1 MASELKK
8 RDEIE
13 VEYKWRVSDVFETDE
28 VWESKFKRVKLKIPS
43 LSNHAGTL
51 HQSSDCLL
59 TFIKNMHSVEESLGR
74 LYLYAHL
81 KNDEDKTVS
90 LYQEMYD
97 RCRALFVEYQQTIA
111 FFEPELLSIDEKD
124 LRCFIK
130 ENIELTL
137 YQHYIDNI
145 LRTKTHTLSTAE
157 EKLIALS
164 GEVMSAPAEI
174 FAVWESAD
182 IVFPDIKD
190 ENGNF
195 VKMSEGL
202 YGRYQ
207 QSPNR
212 TLRKDSYLSLY
223 KPFIEHRNYLAAN
236 FSTIIKSHI
245 FNARARHYQSTVE
258 AALDSNAIPVSIY
271 KNLIKD
277 AKENLAPLQ
286 RYNRIRKEILKLDD
300 GVHDYDLRAPLF
312 AQKEKK
318 FGWDEAKQLC
328 INGMHP
334 LGTDYQEALEISF
347 KGSWIDVYENKGKRN
362 GAYSSGTYGVHPYV
376 LMNFNGSMADVFTL
390 AHELGH
396 ALHTYYTINSQPYVY
411 GDYPIFLAEVASITN
426 EGLLQ
431 KYLIENAES
440 KEEKLSFLNAY
451 LDRFSQTLYR
461 QIIFAEF
468 ELMTHEM
475 IEDGDALT
483 ADKLDEL
490 FADLYQTYH
499 GPDFVMD
506 RETKALW
513 SRVPHFYYNYYVFQY
528 ATSFVASAALVAKI
542 FNEGDPARERFINFL
557 KSGRS
562 HYAIDT
568 LKQAGIDMNSEEP
581 LLLTIKWMDQLLDE
595 MEALI

>member
-1 MASELKK
+1 MVSGLPSREKILT
-8 RDEIE
+8 EH
-13 VEYKWRVSDVFETDE
+13 KWRVSDIFETDE
-28 VWESKFKRVKLKIPS
+28 LWEDEFKRIKLELPE
-43 LSNHAGTL
+43 LSDYAGTL
-51 HQSSDCLL
+51 NQSSDYLL
-59 TFIKNMHSVEESLGR
+59 TFIKNMHSTEVALGK

-81 KNDEDKTVS
+81 KNDQDKSVPR
-90 LYQEMYD
+90 YQEMYD
-97 RCRALFVEYQQTIA
+97 RCRALFVEYQQTVS
-111 FFEPELLSIDEKD
+111 FFEPELLKINEND
-124 LRCFIK
+124 LHTFLK

-137 YQHYIDNI
+137 YQHYIDDI
-145 LRTKTHTLSTAE
+145 LRKKAHTLSASE
-157 EKLIALS
+157 ERLIAMS

-174 FAVWESAD
+174 FSIWESAD

-223 KPFIEHRNYLAAN
+223 KPFIEHRNYLAVN

-245 FNARARHYQSTVE
+245 FNARARNYSSTVE

-271 KNLIKD
+271 KNLIKN
-277 AKENLAPLQ
+277 AKANLGPLQ
-286 RYNRIRKEILKLDD
+286 RYNRLRKQILELKD

-312 AQKEKK
+312 TSKEKQ
-318 FGWDEAKQLC
+318 FTWEDAKRIVYDGVQ
-328 INGMHP
+328 P
-334 LGTDYQEALEISF
+334 LGTDYQEKLERSF
-347 KGSWIDVYENKGKRN
+347 RTNWIDVYENKGKRT

-376 LMNFNGSMADVFTL
+376 LMNFNGSMSDVFTL
-390 AHELGH
+390 AHEMGH
-396 ALHTYYTINSQPYVY
+396 ALHTFYTIKAQPYVY
-411 GDYPIFLAEVASITN
+411 GDYPIFLAEVASTSN

-431 KYLIENAES
+431 NYLIQNAGS
-440 KEEKLSFLNAY
+440 KEEKLSYINAY

-468 ELMTHEM
+468 ELVTHEM
-475 IEDGDALT
+475 VEKGEALT
-483 ADKLDEL
+483 AEKLDNL
-490 FADLYQTYH
+490 FAELYQSYH
-499 GPDFVMD
+499 GPEFVMD

-542 FNEGDPARERFINFL
+542 FKDGDPARERFIDFL

-562 HYAIDT
+562 KYAIET
-568 LKQAGIDMNSEEP
+568 LKDAGIDMNSEEP

>member
-1 MASELKK
+1 MASGLRTRE
-8 RDEIE
+8 EIE
-13 VEYKWRVSDVFETDE
+13 FEYKWRVSDVFETDT
-28 VWESKFKRVKLKIPS
+28 VWESEFKRVKLEIPS
-43 LSNHAGTL
+43 LSNYADAL
-51 HQSSDCLL
+51 NQSSDFLL
-59 TFIKNMHSVEESLGR
+59 TFIKSMHSVEEALGR

-81 KNDEDKTVS
+81 KNDENKTVS

-111 FFEPELLSIDEKD
+111 FFEPELLSIDEND
-124 LRCFIK
+124 LRCFLK

-137 YQHYIDNI
+137 YQHYIENI
-145 LRTKTHTLSTAE
+145 IRTKTHTLSTAE

-212 TLRKDSYLSLY
+212 TLRKDSYFSLY

-245 FNARARHYQSTVE
+245 FNARARHYQNTVE
-258 AALDSNAIPVSIY
+258 AALDSNAIPVNIY
-271 KNLIKD
+271 KNLIEN

-286 RYNRIRKEILKLDD
+286 RYNRIRKEILNLED

-312 AQKEKK
+312 ALKEKK
-318 FGWDEAKQLC
+318 FSWDEAKQIC
-328 INGMHP
+328 INGIHP
-334 LGTDYQEALEISF
+334 LGTDYQEALCKSF
-347 KGSWIDVYENKGKRN
+347 KGSWIDVYENKGKRS

-396 ALHTYYTINSQPYVY
+396 ALHTYYTINAQPYVY

-440 KEEKLSFLNAY
+440 KEEKLSYLNAY

-468 ELMTHEM
+468 ELITHEM
-475 IEDGDALT
+475 IENGQALS

-490 FADLYQTYH
+490 FAGLYQTYL

-557 KSGRS
+557 KSGN
-562 HYAIDT
+562 
-568 LKQAGIDMNSEEP
+568 MP
-581 LLLTIKWMDQLLDE
+581 LIR
-595 MEALI
+595 

>member
-1 MASELKK
+1 MASEV
-8 RDEIE
+8 RNRSEIE
-13 VEYKWRVSDVFETDE
+13 DELKWRVSDVFETDA
-28 VWESKFKRVKLKIPS
+28 VWENEFKRVKLEIPP
-43 LSNHAGTL
+43 LSAYAGTL
-51 HQSSDCLL
+51 HQSSDFLL
-59 TFIKNMHSVEESLGR
+59 TFIKNMHSVEEALGK

-111 FFEPELLSIDEKD
+111 FFEPELLSIEEKD
-124 LRCFIK
+124 LRYFLK

-145 LRTKTHTLSTAE
+145 LRTKTHTLSVPE

-164 GEVMSAPAEI
+164 GEIMSAPAEI
-174 FAVWESAD
+174 FSIWESAD
-182 IVFPDIKD
+182 ITFPDIKD

-195 VKMSEGL
+195 IKMSEGL

-212 TLRKDSYLSLY
+212 KLRRDSYLSLY
-223 KPFIEHRNYLAAN
+223 KPFIQYRNSLAAN
-236 FSTIIKSHI
+236 YSTIIKSHI
-245 FNARARHYQSTVE
+245 FNARARHYENTVE

-271 KNLIKD
+271 RSLIRH
-277 AKENLAPLQ
+277 ARENLGPLQ
-286 RYNRIRKEILKLDD
+286 RYNHLRKQILKLED

-312 AQKEKK
+312 AAKEKR
-318 FGWDEAKQLC
+318 FSWEDAKRLC
-328 INGMHP
+328 LEGVQP
-334 LGTDYQEALEISF
+334 LGTDYQEILDKSF
-347 KGSWIDVYENKGKRN
+347 RGNWIDVYENKGKRT
-362 GAYSSGTYGVHPYV
+362 GAYSSGTYGIHPYV
-376 LMNFNGSMADVFTL
+376 LMNFNGSMSDVFTL
-390 AHELGH
+390 THEMGH
-396 ALHTYYTINSQPYVY
+396 ALHTFFTIKAQPYVY
-411 GDYPIFLAEVASITN
+411 GDYPIFLAEVASTTN
-426 EGLLQ
+426 EAMLQ
-431 KYLIENAES
+431 KYLIKNAES
-440 KEEKLSFLNAY
+440 KEEKLSYLNAY

-468 ELMTHEM
+468 ELTTHEM
-475 IEDGDALT
+475 IEEGQALT
-483 ADKLDEL
+483 ADKLDDL
-490 FADLYQTYH
+490 FSDLYQTYH
-499 GPDFVMD
+499 GSDFVID

-562 HYAIDT
+562 KYAIQT
-568 LKQAGIDMNSEEP
+568 LKEAGIDMSSEEP

-595 MEALI
+595 LEALV

>member
-1 MASELKK
+1 MASEV
-8 RDEIE
+8 RNRSEIE
-13 VEYKWRVSDVFETDE
+13 DELKWRVSDVFETDA
-28 VWESKFKRVKLKIPS
+28 VWENEFKRVKLEIPP
-43 LSNHAGTL
+43 LSAYAGTL
-51 HQSSDCLL
+51 HQSSDFLL
-59 TFIKNMHSVEESLGR
+59 TFIKNMHSVEEALGK

-111 FFEPELLSIDEKD
+111 FFEPELLSIEEKD
-124 LRCFIK
+124 LRYFLK

-145 LRTKTHTLSTAE
+145 LRTKTHTLSVPE

-164 GEVMSAPAEI
+164 GEIMSAPAEI
-174 FAVWESAD
+174 FSIWESAD
-182 IVFPDIKD
+182 ITFPDIKD

-195 VKMSEGL
+195 IKMSEGL

-212 TLRKDSYLSLY
+212 KLRRDSYLSLY
-223 KPFIEHRNYLAAN
+223 KPFIQYRNSLAAN
-236 FSTIIKSHI
+236 YSTIIKSHI
-245 FNARARHYQSTVE
+245 FNARARHYENTVE

-271 KNLIKD
+271 RSLIRH
-277 AKENLAPLQ
+277 ARENLGPLQ
-286 RYNRIRKEILKLDD
+286 RYNHLRKQILKLED

-312 AQKEKK
+312 AVKEKR
-318 FGWDEAKQLC
+318 FSWEDAKRLC
-328 INGMHP
+328 LEGVQP
-334 LGTDYQEALEISF
+334 LGTDYQEILDKSF
-347 KGSWIDVYENKGKRN
+347 RGNWIDVYENKGKRT
-362 GAYSSGTYGVHPYV
+362 GAYSSGTYGIHPYV
-376 LMNFNGSMADVFTL
+376 LMNFNGSMSDVFTL
-390 AHELGH
+390 THEMGH
-396 ALHTYYTINSQPYVY
+396 ALHTFFTIKAQPYVY
-411 GDYPIFLAEVASITN
+411 GDYPIFLAEVASTTN
-426 EGLLQ
+426 EAMLQ
-431 KYLIENAES
+431 KYLIKNAES
-440 KEEKLSFLNAY
+440 KEEKLSYLNAY

-468 ELMTHEM
+468 ELTTHEM
-475 IEDGDALT
+475 IEEGQALT
-483 ADKLDEL
+483 ADKLDDL
-490 FADLYQTYH
+490 FSDLYQTYH
-499 GPDFVMD
+499 GSDFVID

-562 HYAIDT
+562 KYAIQT
-568 LKQAGIDMNSEEP
+568 LKEAGIDMSSEEP

-595 MEALI
+595 LEALV

>member
-1 MASELKK
+1 MASEV
-8 RDEIE
+8 RNRSEIE
-13 VEYKWRVSDVFETDE
+13 DELKWRVSDVFETDA
-28 VWESKFKRVKLKIPS
+28 VWENEFKRVKLEIPP
-43 LSNHAGTL
+43 LSAYAGTL
-51 HQSSDCLL
+51 HQSSDFLL
-59 TFIKNMHSVEESLGR
+59 TFIKNMHSVEEALGK

-111 FFEPELLSIDEKD
+111 FFEPELLSIEEKD
-124 LRCFIK
+124 LRYFLK

-145 LRTKTHTLSTAE
+145 LRTKTHTLSVPE

-164 GEVMSAPAEI
+164 GEIMSAPAEI
-174 FAVWESAD
+174 FSIWESAD
-182 IVFPDIKD
+182 ITFPDIKD

-195 VKMSEGL
+195 IKMSEGL

-212 TLRKDSYLSLY
+212 KLRRDSYLSLY
-223 KPFIEHRNYLAAN
+223 KPFIQYRNSLAAN
-236 FSTIIKSHI
+236 YSTIIKSHI
-245 FNARARHYQSTVE
+245 FNARARHYENTVE

-271 KNLIKD
+271 RSLIRH
-277 AKENLAPLQ
+277 ARENLGPLQ
-286 RYNRIRKEILKLDD
+286 RYNHLRKQILKLED

-312 AQKEKK
+312 AAKEKR
-318 FGWDEAKQLC
+318 FSWEDAKRMCLEGVQ
-328 INGMHP
+328 P
-334 LGTDYQEALEISF
+334 LGTDYQEILDKSF
-347 KGSWIDVYENKGKRN
+347 RGNWIDVYENKGKRT
-362 GAYSSGTYGVHPYV
+362 GAYSSGTYGIHPYV
-376 LMNFNGSMADVFTL
+376 LMNFNGSMSDVFTL
-390 AHELGH
+390 THEMGH
-396 ALHTYYTINSQPYVY
+396 ALHTFFTIKAQPYVY
-411 GDYPIFLAEVASITN
+411 GDYPIFLAEVASTTN
-426 EGLLQ
+426 EAMLQ
-431 KYLIENAES
+431 KYLIKNAES
-440 KEEKLSFLNAY
+440 KEEKLSYLNAY

-468 ELMTHEM
+468 ELTTHEM
-475 IEDGDALT
+475 IEEGQALT
-483 ADKLDEL
+483 ADKLDDL
-490 FADLYQTYH
+490 FSDLYQTYH
-499 GPDFVMD
+499 GSDFVID

-562 HYAIDT
+562 KYAIQT
-568 LKQAGIDMNSEEP
+568 LKEAGIDMSSEEP

-595 MEALI
+595 LEALV

>member
-1 MASELKK
+1 MAAELKN
-8 RDEIE
+8 RNEIE
-13 VEYKWRVSDVFETDE
+13 TEFKWRVSDVFETDA
-28 VWESKFKRVKLKIPS
+28 VWESEFKRIKLQIPS
-43 LSNHAGTL
+43 LSNYSGTL
-51 HQSSDCLL
+51 NQSSDSLL
-59 TFIKNMHSVEESLGR
+59 TFIKNMHAVEESLGR

-81 KNDEDKTVS
+81 KNDEDKSVS

-111 FFEPELLSIDEKD
+111 FFEPELLAIDEKD
-124 LRCFIK
+124 LRCYLK

-145 LRTKTHTLSTAE
+145 LRTKTHTLSAPE

-212 TLRKDSYLSLY
+212 TLRKESYISLY

-271 KNLIKD
+271 RNLIKN
-277 AKENLAPLQ
+277 AKENLRPLQ
-286 RYNRIRKEILKLDD
+286 RYNRMRKEILNLDD

-312 AQKEKK
+312 EQKEKK
-318 FGWDEAKQLC
+318 FNWDDAKNICLE
-328 INGMHP
+328 GMQP
-334 LGTDYQEALEISF
+334 LGTEYQDALEKGF
-347 KGSWIDVYENKGKRN
+347 KNHWIDVYENKGKRT

-376 LMNFNGSMADVFTL
+376 LMNFNGSMSDVFTL
-390 AHELGH
+390 AHEMGH
-396 ALHTYYTINSQPYVY
+396 ALHTFYTINAQPYVY
-411 GDYPIFLAEVASITN
+411 GDYPIFLAEVASTTN

-431 KYLIENAES
+431 KYLIEKAES
-440 KEEKLSFLNAY
+440 KEEKLSYLNAY

-475 IEDGDALT
+475 IESGEALT

-490 FADLYQTYH
+490 FADLYQFYH
-499 GPDFVMD
+499 GPAFVMD

-542 FNEGDPARERFINFL
+542 FKEGDPARERFINFL
-557 KSGRS
+557 RSGRS
-562 HYAIDT
+562 KYAIDT
-568 LKQAGIDMNSEEP
+568 LKVAGIDMSGDEP

-595 MEALI
+595 MEKLI